1 MIEVWSARAEP
12 ARGCGIALVRVLL
25 AGRLGVP
32 ASEVPIRRF
41 CARCGASDHGKP
53 YLDGTTLRATGH
65 EPPAPLHFSVS
76 HAGGRVLVAL
86 GPVPVGV
93 DLARVADVTPDAAG
107 AILAPGERASGAKEL
122 AIMWARKEAVLKATG
137 DGLAIDPT
145 RVRVSPPD
153 APPTLLAWPRGA
165 TDGVRMTD
173 LHLDVDDDDSQD
185 DYVSSLAWLSA
196 ADESVVVHPD
206 ATALLKGAPR

>member
-107 AILAPGERASGAKEL
+107 AWLAAAMPHARHVVIPGAAHAPFLSHRAAFDV
-122 AIMWARKEAVLKATG
+122 AVTEFL
-137 DGLAIDPT
+137 
-145 RVRVSPPD
+145 D
-153 APPTLLAWPRGA
+153 A
-165 TDGVRMTD
+165 V
-173 LHLDVDDDDSQD
+173 
-185 DYVSSLAWLSA
+185 
-196 ADESVVVHPD
+196 
-206 ATALLKGAPR
+206 